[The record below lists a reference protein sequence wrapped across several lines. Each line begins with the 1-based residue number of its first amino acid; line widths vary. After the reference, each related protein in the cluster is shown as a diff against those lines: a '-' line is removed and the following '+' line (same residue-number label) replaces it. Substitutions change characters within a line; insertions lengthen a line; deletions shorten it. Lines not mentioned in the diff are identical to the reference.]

1 MTMDTSSVK
10 RYVGQYYPFLLFF
23 ALMLLMHLVMG
34 VNGDDIRYAKVLSNQ
49 TLVDYISYRY
59 YNWSSRILIESILIV
74 LVRQNMIL
82 WEIIDCIIY
91 TVAVYYVIKV
101 FNRKNSTHI
110 ALLGV
115 LLFLMYPFHEMAT
128 AGWMATTLN
137 YLWPFSFAMI
147 SAIPL
152 INLLYDKRTSIWVY
166 IISALAL
173 VYAVQQEQCCA
184 LIFGLNLVYLVKCY
198 IKKEELNKYNIF
210 VILVSFASLI
220 FIFTCPGNSIRY
232 VEELSYW
239 YPQYASYGILE
250 KIYLGFIPTFAL
262 LLEEKIIFPLFYLIL
277 TVSALLKVENKY
289 WKGFLKLNIVFIL
302 FLVVFKT
309 CLDVSTLGSALDSA
323 MVSNLAAPFGMV
335 VDLIWPLKQA
345 LLVMGYETIP
355 DLNVLTILIALYLL
369 LSSCWMLVKVFD
381 GYDFLIL
388 FLAGFM
394 SKFVTGF
401 SPTVFA
407 SGPRTLVFFYFI
419 LIAIILKMIVK
430 LFDEGRICAKWDR
443 RMTLSFIVLASVNY
457 LLVFGIVFIKYGL
470 FG

>member
-1 MTMDTSSVK
+1 MIKFLFKGFGKMTIDTSSVK

-23 ALMLLMHLVMG
+23 VLMILMHLVMG

-59 YNWSSRILIESILIV
+59 YNWSSRVLIESILIV

-82 WEIIDCIIY
+82 WEIIDCVLY
-91 TVAVYYVIKV
+91 TIGVYYVIKV
-101 FNRKNSTHI
+101 FNRRNSTHI

-147 SAIPL
+147 STIPL
-152 INLLYDKRTSIWVY
+152 INLLYGKKTPIWVY

-173 VYAVQQEQCCA
+173 IYAVQQEQCCA
-184 LIFGLNLVYLVKCY
+184 LIFGLNLVYLVRCY
-198 IKKEELNKYNIF
+198 LKKEELNKYNIF

-232 VEELSYW
+232 AEELSYW
-239 YPQYASYGILE
+239 YPQYANYGILE

-277 TVSALLKVENKY
+277 TVSALIKVENKHL
-289 WKGFLKLNIVFIL
+289 KNALKLNIVFIL

-309 CLDVSTLGSALDSA
+309 CLDVSILGSALDSA
-323 MVSNLAAPFGMV
+323 TLSSL
-335 VDLIWPLKQA
+335 
-345 LLVMGYETIP
+345 
-355 DLNVLTILIALYLL
+355 VLTILIALYLL
-369 LSSCWMLVKVFD
+369 VSSCWMLVKVFD
-381 GYDFLIL
+381 GYEFLIL
-388 FLAGFM
+388 FLAGFA

-419 LIAIILKMIVK
+419 LIGIILRLIVK
-430 LFDEGRICAKWDR
+430 LFDEGRITAKWDR
-443 RMTLSFIVLASVNY
+443 LMTLSFIVLAMVNY
-457 LLVFGIVFIKYGL
+457 VLVFGIVFMKYSL
-470 FG
+470 F

>member
-1 MTMDTSSVK
+1 MTMDVSVK

-34 VNGDDIRYAKVLSNQ
+34 VNGDDIRYAKVLTNQ

-59 YNWSSRILIESILIV
+59 YNWSSRIVIESILIV
-74 LVRQNMIL
+74 LVRQNMII
-82 WEIIDCIIY
+82 WEIIDCVLY

-128 AGWMATTLN
+128 AGWIATTLN

-152 INLLYDKRTSIWVY
+152 INLLYGKKTSLWVY
-166 IISALAL
+166 VVSALAL

-198 IKKEELNKYNIF
+198 IKKEELNRYNIF
-210 VILVSFASLI
+210 VILVSFVSLV
-220 FIFTCPGNSIRY
+220 FIFTCPGNSIRFA
-232 VEELSYW
+232 EELSYW
-239 YPQYASYGILE
+239 YPQYVSYGILE
-250 KIYLGFIPTFAL
+250 KIYLGLIPTFAL

-277 TVSALLKVENKY
+277 TVSLLLKVKNRY
-289 WKGFLKLNIVFIL
+289 WKRFLKLNIVFIL

-323 MVSNLAAPFGMV
+323 MVSHLASPFGAV
-335 VDLIWPLKQA
+335 VDLIWPLKEA
-345 LLVMGYETIP
+345 LLVMGYETVPEI
-355 DLNVLTILIALYLL
+355 NVLTILIALYLL
-369 LSSCWMLVKVFD
+369 ASSCLMLVKVFD

-419 LIAIILKMIVK
+419 LIAITLKMIVK
-430 LFDEGRICAKWDR
+430 LFDEGRISAEWDR
-443 RMTLSFIVLASVNY
+443 RMTLSFIILAGVNY

>member
-1 MTMDTSSVK
+1 MDVSSVK
-10 RYVGQYYPFLLFF
+10 KYIGQYYPFLLFF
-23 ALMLLMHLVMG
+23 VLMLLMHLVMG
-34 VNGDDIRYAKVLSNQ
+34 VNGDDIRYAKVLTNQ
-49 TLVDYISYRY
+49 TLVDYITYRY

-82 WEIIDCIIY
+82 WETIDCVLY

-101 FNRKNSTHI
+101 FNRRNSTHI

-128 AGWMATTLN
+128 AGWIATTLN

-152 INLLYDKRTSIWVY
+152 INLLYDKRTSVWVY
-166 IISALAL
+166 IVSALAL

-198 IKKEELNKYNIF
+198 IKKEELNRYNIF
-210 VILVSFASLI
+210 VILVSFVSLV
-220 FIFTCPGNSIRY
+220 FIFTCPGNSIRFA
-232 VEELSYW
+232 EELSYW

-250 KIYLGFIPTFAL
+250 KIYLGLIPTFAL

-277 TVSALLKVENKY
+277 TVLALLKVENRY

-323 MVSNLAAPFGMV
+323 MVSRLAAPFGMV
-335 VDLIWPLKQA
+335 VDLIWPLKEA
-345 LLVMGYETIP
+345 LLVMGYETVPAI
-355 DLNVLTILIALYLL
+355 NVLTVLIALYLL
-369 LSSCWMLVKVFD
+369 ASSCLMLVKVFD
-381 GYDFLIL
+381 GYDYLIL

-407 SGPRTLVFFYFI
+407 SGPRTLVFFYFL
-419 LIAIILKMIVK
+419 LIAITLKMIVK
-430 LFDEGRICAKWDR
+430 LFDEGRIGSEWDR
-443 RMTLSFIVLASVNY
+443 RMTLSFIVLAGVNY